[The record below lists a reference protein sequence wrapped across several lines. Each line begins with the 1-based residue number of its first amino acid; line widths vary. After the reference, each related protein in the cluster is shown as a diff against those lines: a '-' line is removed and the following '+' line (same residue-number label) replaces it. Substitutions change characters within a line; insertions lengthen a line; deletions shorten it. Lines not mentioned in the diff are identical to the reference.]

1 MTGRP
6 LTLEQAHRRAGGR
19 RRYNFQREMA
29 ARARRERVCALLAKY
44 GSKIRGV
51 QARIARELG
60 VSEATI
66 SRDVR
71 ASGHMPD
78 STRIR
83 MRLAFYAAFCSSSC
97 GQTSERIQTRAEAA
111 CARLRGLVRLI
122 FVALLTEQLCC
133 F

>member
-6 LTLEQAHRRAGGR
+6 LTLEQVHRRAGGR

-71 ASGHMPD
+71 ASGH
-78 STRIR
+78 I
-83 MRLAFYAAFCSSSC
+83 A
-97 GQTSERIQTRAEAA
+97 G
-111 CARLRGLVRLI
+111 
-122 FVALLTEQLCC
+122 
-133 F
+133 